1 MMTVHGYVISG
12 MATDILG
19 HIYLYYANRII
30 ASCPNFTNFVSMA
43 TRVGWCKISL
53 ATFDGTTPKTPL

>member
-1 MMTVHGYVISG
+1 MTVHGYVISG

-19 HIYLYYANRII
+19 HIYYYYANRIL

-43 TRVGWCKISL
+43 TRVAWCKISL
-53 ATFDGTTPKTPL
+53 ATFNGTTPKTPL